1 MRIEI
6 AGCVMLSC
14 VAADRKLPSR
24 TTHTRVSSC
33 ARVNRMIKLDYGIC
47 SIYFI
52 IIFMRAMK
60 YCNA

>member
-1 MRIEI
+1 
-6 AGCVMLSC
+6 
-14 VAADRKLPSR
+14 
-24 TTHTRVSSC
+24 
-33 ARVNRMIKLDYGIC
+33 MIKFGYGIC

>member
-1 MRIEI
+1 
-6 AGCVMLSC
+6 
-14 VAADRKLPSR
+14 
-24 TTHTRVSSC
+24 
-33 ARVNRMIKLDYGIC
+33 MIKLDYGIC